1 MSVHGKYNEGYLY
14 PTEPKV
20 LIKTLFTFRRST
32 ILLTL
37 FWLGLFVLIPYIL
50 VVLTSLL
57 SPDPQHLVVWPL
69 TLNAY
74 QRLWEPLYLEVFF
87 HSLWLSAMT
96 TVVCLLLGYPFAYI
110 LARLPSLWR
119 GILLFLMIVPFWTNS
134 LIRTY
139 ALKLILGNKGLINS
153 VLVGLGIVNEPVE
166 LLYTEFSVIFGLVY
180 VLLPF
185 MVLPLVS
192 SFDKLDKHLLEAARD
207 LGATFKQR
215 LWYVILPLTMPGI
228 VAGSLIVF
236 LPAMGMFYVSDLLG
250 GAKNLLVGNIIRN
263 QFLVVRDWPFGS
275 AFSMALIVIMALLL
289 WLYYLANK
297 RINRQGG
304 LDDESL

>member
-192 SFDKLDKHLLEAARD
+192 SFDKLDKNLLEAARD

-215 LWYVILPLTMPGI
+215 LWHVILPLTMPGI